1 MRLKGGDVEGR
12 RNGVMV
18 VKETG
23 ETAAFTMNNL
33 QERGTLFVPPSVR
46 VYAGQIVGENSRE
59 GDMIVNPCKEK
70 HLTNMRASTSDIG
83 IKLTPPRNLSLE
95 QAIEYIE
102 SDELVEVTPRSL
114 RLRKKWLD
122 HNERKKYE
130 KRASVEEQ

>member
-1 MRLKGGDVEGR
+1 M
-12 RNGVMV
+12 
-18 VKETG
+18 
-23 ETAAFTMNNL
+23 
-33 QERGTLFVPPSVR
+33 PPSVR
-46 VYAGQIVGENSRE
+46 VYAGQIVGNNSRE

-70 HLTNMRASTSDIG
+70 HLTNRRASTSDIG

-122 HNERKKYE
+122 QNERKKHE